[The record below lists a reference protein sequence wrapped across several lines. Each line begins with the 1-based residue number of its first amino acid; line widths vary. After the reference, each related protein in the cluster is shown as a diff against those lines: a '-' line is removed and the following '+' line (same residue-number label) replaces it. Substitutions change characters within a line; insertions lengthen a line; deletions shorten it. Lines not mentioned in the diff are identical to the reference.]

1 MGQADLQYKRGTVG
15 CNSRRRIAPVC
26 SGRGVGVMP
35 NYRRVFIPGGCW
47 FFTVNLFDRRRR
59 LLVERIAALR
69 DAVRWT
75 RDRWPFEI
83 DAWVV
88 MPDHLRAIWSLP
100 PGDTDFPMRWRHIKM
115 RFSKALP
122 NTEASTTSRR
132 ARSERGIWQRRYWEH
147 VIRDEHDFHA
157 HLAYCWLNPVK
168 HGLVA
173 EIDDWPFSSYHRDRP
188 DRDNMTRF
196 QAALDFHAQSA
207 IPIGFG
213 ERE

>member
-1 MGQADLQYKRGTVG
+1 
-15 CNSRRRIAPVC
+15 
-26 SGRGVGVMP
+26 MP
-35 NYRRVFIPGGCW
+35 NYRRAFVPGGCW
-47 FFTVNLFDRRRR
+47 FFTVNLFDRKER
-59 LLVERIAALR
+59 LLVEHIGPLR

-88 MPDHLRAIWSLP
+88 LPDHLHAIWTLP
-100 PGDTDFPMRWRHIKM
+100 PGDADFALRWRHIKM

-122 NTEASTTSRR
+122 NTEGSTPSRR
-132 ARSERGIWQRRYWEH
+132 ARGERGIWQRRYWEH
-147 VIRDEHDFHA
+147 IIRDETDFHA
-157 HLAYCWLNPVK
+157 HLGYCWLNPVK

-173 EIDDWPFSSYHRDRP
+173 DIADWPFSSYHRDRP

-196 QAALDFHAQSA
+196 EAALAKHAKSA
-207 IPIGFG
+207 VPAGFG